1 MRSAPS
7 DRDFPSSIVV
17 LPCQTLRV
25 GKKKLRR
32 GVRALRG
39 IQVAAPEVFDD
50 LLVTMERGLR
60 RLAQAGDPIAL
71 DLLASSSDDT
81 RN

>member
-1 MRSAPS
+1 
-7 DRDFPSSIVV
+7 
-17 LPCQTLRV
+17 
-25 GKKKLRR
+25 
-32 GVRALRG
+32 
-39 IQVAAPEVFDD
+39 VFDD